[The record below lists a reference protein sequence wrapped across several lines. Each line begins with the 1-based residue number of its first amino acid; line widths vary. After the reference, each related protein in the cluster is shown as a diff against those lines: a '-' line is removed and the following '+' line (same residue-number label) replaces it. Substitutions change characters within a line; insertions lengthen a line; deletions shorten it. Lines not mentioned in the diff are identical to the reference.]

1 MSYNGRSMKNVIIA
15 GSDENCEQF
24 LVNHWLKS
32 LLDNVNLENTDVIVL
47 DYGISAGSR
56 ASLLKQGV
64 SVYSFPKDGVVPTV
78 RFMDTLKILRQT
90 NYDQVMTCDGGDLIF
105 QKDISGLF
113 GQDRDAFRA
122 ACEGVPQ
129 PVGLYLIG
137 SMRRKDALLIK
148 QATKKKRI
156 INSGFIIAPRMKFI
170 KLLEETQTLIKRN
183 WWGVEQPIFNYIF
196 YRDGYTELPCTYNF
210 TLGNPMADYV
220 IKDGKFY
227 FEDGELIS
235 VVHNTGGN
243 SWYRLITDF
252 GYGTDL
258 NHQNAIRYHTIRTTH
273 KLTNIFYDILN
284 F

>member
-1 MSYNGRSMKNVIIA
+1 MKNVIIA
-15 GSDENCEQF
+15 GSDRNCEQF

-32 LLDNVNLENTDVIVL
+32 LIDNVNLENTDIIVL
-47 DYGISAGSR
+47 DYGISKESQE
-56 ASLLKQGV
+56 SLRQQGV
-64 SVYSFPKDGVVPTV
+64 IVHSFIKDGVVPTV
-78 RFMDTLKILRQT
+78 RFLDTLKILLKT
-90 NYDQVMTCDGGDLIF
+90 SYDQVMTCDGGDLIF
-105 QKDISGLF
+105 QKDISCLF
-113 GQDRDAFRA
+113 NQDKDAFRA

-137 SMRRKDALLIK
+137 SMRRKDALMVK
-148 QATKKKRI
+148 EATRKKRI
-156 INSGFIIAPRMKFI
+156 INSGFLIAPRTKFI

-210 TLGNPMADYV
+210 TLGNPCAKYNL
-220 IKDGKFY
+220 KDGKFY

-235 VVHNTGGN
+235 VVHNTGGW

-252 GYGTDL
+252 GYGSGL
-258 NHQNAIRYHTIRTTH
+258 NHQNALRFHTIRSMH
-273 KLTNIFYDILN
+273 KVTNIFYDILN

>member
-1 MSYNGRSMKNVIIA
+1 MRNVIIA
-15 GSDENCEQF
+15 GSDQNCEQF

-32 LLDNVNLENTDVIVL
+32 LIDHVNLENTDVIVL
-47 DYGISAGSR
+47 DYGISTESKEFLR
-56 ASLLKQGV
+56 QQGV
-64 SVYSFPKDGVVPTV
+64 IIHSFPKDGVVPTV
-78 RFMDTLKILRQT
+78 RFLDTLKILRKT

-105 QKDISGLF
+105 QKDISCLF
-113 GQDRDAFRA
+113 NQDKNSFRA
-122 ACEGVPQ
+122 ACEGIPQ
-129 PVGLYLIG
+129 PIGLYLIG
-137 SMRRKDALLIK
+137 SMRRKDALLVK
-148 QATKKKRI
+148 EATKKKRI
-156 INSGFIIAPRMKFI
+156 INSGFIIAPRARFI
-170 KLLEETQTLIKRN
+170 RLLEETQTLIKRN

-210 TLGNPMADYV
+210 TLGNPRADYI

-235 VVHNTGGN
+235 VVHNTGGS

-252 GYGTDL
+252 GYGPGL
-258 NHQNAIRYHTIRTTH
+258 NHQNTLRFHTIRTTH